1 MQHLWVMA
9 IKKQW
14 LMTRS
19 ESLDHDDEED
29 GDDDNDYNDDQH

>member
-1 MQHLWVMA
+1 MA

-14 LMTRS
+14 LMICS